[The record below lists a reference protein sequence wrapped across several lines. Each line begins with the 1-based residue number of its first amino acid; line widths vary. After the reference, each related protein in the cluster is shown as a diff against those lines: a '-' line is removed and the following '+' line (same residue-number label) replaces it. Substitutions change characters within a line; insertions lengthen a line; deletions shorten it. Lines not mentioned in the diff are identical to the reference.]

1 MQTRIYTEEE
11 LTRLRSMPKRVT
23 NPGARWLEKPK
34 ARPAHRQRGYH
45 VSGPQEEEARFEVY
59 QRQNLTD
66 EYDFSCGIAYLPH
79 GRPPLTLAQ
88 PPARRNY
95 LSSAYPPR
103 FGAGYGGGEKT

>member
-11 LTRLRSMPKRVT
+11 LTR
-23 NPGARWLEKPK
+23 
-34 ARPAHRQRGYH
+34 
-45 VSGPQEEEARFEVY
+45 
-59 QRQNLTD
+59 
-66 EYDFSCGIAYLPH
+66 
-79 GRPPLTLAQ
+79 